1 MNLLLAQCPAS
12 IAFDPQ
18 TSSNLLS
25 KSFAV
30 SHNIDIEGPI
40 CALQLTAL
48 QSDRGRSVVINFTP
62 VDDLVVD
69 AVLGQW
75 WSEWCSVNKSA
86 SLHITTSYR

>member
-1 MNLLLAQCPAS
+1 MSLLLAQFPVS

-18 TSSNLLS
+18 TPSNLLS
-25 KSFAV
+25 KSFAI

-48 QSDRGRSVVINFTP
+48 QSDRGRSVVINVTP

-69 AVLGQW
+69 AILGQW
-75 WSEWCSVNKSA
+75 WCEWCSVNKSA
-86 SLHITTSYR
+86 SLHIPTTYR